1 MGVPFATTAHPI
13 ICIDPGHG
21 GRDPGACAQGAQEKD
36 IVLKISLQLRDLL
49 TRAGFIVVMT
59 RETDKHLGSDVSAD
73 LRERARISDA
83 AGAIVFF
90 SIHLNAG
97 GGRGAEIYVHKDG
110 GDIRPLAQSVVE
122 NVATVMGFHG
132 TPIKSSSSVRGGGLY
147 VVDRTEARAMLI
159 EIGYIDSDDL
169 KKILEHIDKFAP
181 LIARAFCDF
190 FGKPYPRQEPILQ
203 QEAAEDAVALLKTMA
218 GVGDAEA
225 LVAFNFAA
233 NAARRAAGL
242 QITQDLGKP
251 TQEDAG
257 HVCDILSELWH
268 LTDREDIRRT
278 YSFMADAL
286 RAAANV
292 ILKSR

>member
-1 MGVPFATTAHPI
+1 MSIPFATTAQPVI
-13 ICIDPGHG
+13 VIDPGHG
-21 GRDPGACAQGAQEKD
+21 GRDPGACSNGSREKD
-36 IVLKISLQLRDLL
+36 ITLHISLQLRDLL
-49 TRAGFIVVMT
+49 TRAGFVVVMT

-122 NVATVMGFHG
+122 NVATVMGIHG

-169 KKILEHIDKFAP
+169 QKILDHIDEFAP
-181 LIARAFCDF
+181 LIARAFCEF
-190 FGKPYPRQEPILQ
+190 FGKPYRQQEPTLPVV
-203 QEAAEDAVALLKTMA
+203 AVNDAIKLLGTMA

-242 QITQDLGKP
+242 PITQDLGKP
-251 TQEDAG
+251 AQEDAG
-257 HVCDILSELWH
+257 HVCDILSKLWH
-268 LTDREDIRRT
+268 LTKREDIRAV
-278 YSFMADAL
+278 YSHMADAL
-286 RAAANV
+286 REATG
-292 ILKSR
+292 IPK